1 MEAVPRR
8 SFFRRKRIGMSSGS
22 SSSGSSSS
30 GGSQGGRPRKD
41 PEERRTISHGL
52 YLNQKEK
59 RELEKRAEAAGLSVN
74 GYIRRSA
81 LGGEPISETAER
93 KTLTELRSIGTTL
106 EQLAHQTASGQIEAQ
121 TQYVL
126 ADLRKAI
133 NRLG

>member
-1 MEAVPRR
+1 
-8 SFFRRKRIGMSSGS
+8 MSKGS
-22 SSSGSSSS
+22 SDKSQERSG
-30 GGSQGGRPRKD
+30 QGGRPKKD
-41 PEERRTISHGL
+41 PEERRTESHGL
-52 YLNQKEK
+52 YLSKKEK
-59 RELEKRAEAAGLSVN
+59 KELKRRAEAAGLSVN
-74 GYIRRSA
+74 KYLRRSA

-106 EQLAHQTASGQIEAQ
+106 EQLAHQTASGQVEAQ

>member
-1 MEAVPRR
+1 MEAVHRR
-8 SFFRRKRIGMSSGS
+8 SFFRRKRVGMSSGS
-22 SSSGSSSS
+22 SSRSSS

-74 GYIRRSA
+74 ELLRRSA

-93 KTLTELRSIGTTL
+93 RTLTELRSIGTTL
-106 EQLAHQTASGQIEAQ
+106 EQLVHQTASGKVEAQ
-121 TQYVL
+121 TQYAL

-133 NRLG
+133 NRLR